1 MIVLEAILAITAGI
15 FAGVTGGGGGVIFI
29 PILLLMGLSPIQAVA
44 TSNVAIVI
52 TTIAATI
59 PSASRGLIPWRR
71 VAVFA
76 VGAVVMAPVG
86 AFVALRVPPVLLL
99 IALITLNVVN
109 FVVVGRRARRHAPQ
123 PAANQQS
130 ELHEG
135 RTSTGP
141 ALVTGGI
148 GGAMAGLFGVG
159 GGIVMV
165 PLQVAWLHTPI
176 RTAARISLAVIVATS
191 GSAVVSYTMQ
201 EPGTVQWSSGLLIAA
216 GGIIGAPIGAALL
229 RRISSRAATRI
240 LQSVLVVVTVSLITR
255 VFTG

>member
-1 MIVLEAILAITAGI
+1 MILLEAILAIAAGI

-29 PILLLMGLSPIQAVA
+29 PILLLLGLSPIQAVA

-52 TTIAATI
+52 TTIAATV
-59 PSASRGLIPWRR
+59 PSAARGLIPWRR
-71 VAVFA
+71 VLVFA

-86 AFVALRVPPVLLL
+86 AFVALRVPAALLL

-109 FVVVGRRARRHAPQ
+109 FIVVGRRARHHAPASASQ
-123 PAANQQS
+123 RS
-130 ELHEG
+130 ELQEG

-159 GGIVMV
+159 GGVVMV

-191 GSAVVSYTMQ
+191 GSAVISYTVQ
-201 EPGTVQWSSGLLIAA
+201 QPGTVQWSSGLLIAA
-216 GGIIGAPIGAALL
+216 GGIVGAPIGASLL
-229 RRISSRAATRI
+229 RRISGRTATRI
-240 LQSVLVVVTVSLITR
+240 LQTVLVVVTISLVYRLI
-255 VFTG
+255 VG

>member
-1 MIVLEAILAITAGI
+1 MIVLEALLAITAGL
-15 FAGVTGGGGGVIFI
+15 FAGITGGGGGVIFI

-71 VAVFA
+71 VVVFA
-76 VGAVVMAPVG
+76 IGAVILAPVG
-86 AFVALRVPPVLLL
+86 AFVALRVPSAFLLV
-99 IALITLNVVN
+99 ALITLNVIN
-109 FVVVGRRARRHAPQ
+109 IVVVGRRARRNAPT
-123 PAANQQS
+123 PVNQQA

-191 GSAVVSYTMQ
+191 GSAVVSYAVQ
-201 EPGTVQWSSGLLIAA
+201 QPGTVQWGTGLLVAV
-216 GGIIGAPIGAALL
+216 GGIIGAPIGAAIL
-229 RRISSRAATRI
+229 RRISNRTATRVM
-240 LQSVLVVVTVSLITR
+240 QTVLIVVTISLLYR
-255 VFTG
+255 LFLG

>member
-29 PILLLMGLSPIQAVA
+29 PILLLMGLTPIQAVA

-52 TTIAATI
+52 TTIAATL

-71 VAVFA
+71 VFVFA
-76 VGAVVMAPVG
+76 IGAVVMAPVG
-86 AFVALRVPPVLLL
+86 AFVALRVPPAVLLVS
-99 IALITLNVVN
+99 LITLNVVN
-109 FVVVGRRARRHAPQ
+109 IVVVGRRARSHGPSPARQ
-123 PAANQQS
+123 PS
-130 ELHEG
+130 ELDEG
-135 RTSTGP
+135 RVNTGP

-165 PLQVAWLHTPI
+165 PLQVAWLRTPI

-191 GSAVVSYTMQ
+191 GSAVVSYALQ
-201 EPGTVQWSSGLLIAA
+201 QPGTVEWISGMVVAI
-216 GGIIGAPIGAALL
+216 GGIIGAPIGAAIL
-229 RRISSRAATRI
+229 RRISNRTATHI
-240 LQSVLVVVTVSLITR
+240 LQVVLIVVTVSLLYR
-255 VFTG
+255 LVFG

>member
-1 MIVLEAILAITAGI
+1 MIVLEALLAVVAGI

-29 PILLLMGLSPIQAVA
+29 PILLLVGLSPIEAVA

-71 VAVFA
+71 VLVFA
-76 VGAVVMAPVG
+76 LGAVVMAPFG
-86 AFVALRVPPVLLL
+86 AFVALRVPPNALL
-99 IALITLNVVN
+99 IALILLNVTN
-109 FVVVGRRARRHAPQ
+109 IIVVGRRAHRNGPTPVDQRAEVHQ
-123 PAANQQS
+123 
-130 ELHEG
+130 G
-135 RTSTGP
+135 RVTTGP

-176 RTAARISLAVIVATS
+176 RTAARISLAVIIATS
-191 GSAVVSYTMQ
+191 GAAVLSYA
-201 EPGTVQWSSGLLIAA
+201 VQDPASVKWMSGALIGI
-216 GGIIGAPIGAALL
+216 GGIVGAPIGAALL
-229 RRISSRAATRI
+229 RRITSRTATRI
-240 LQSVLVVVTVSLITR
+240 LQLVLVVVTASLLYR
-255 VFTG
+255 VVAG

>member
-1 MIVLEAILAITAGI
+1 MIVLEALLAITAGI

-52 TTIAATI
+52 TTIAATV

-71 VAVFA
+71 VLVFA
-76 VGAVVMAPVG
+76 VGAIVMAPFG
-86 AFVALRVPPVLLL
+86 AFIALRVPAQLLL
-99 IALITLNVVN
+99 VALITLNVVN
-109 FVVVGRRARRHAPQ
+109 FVVVGRRARRNTPT
-123 PAANQQS
+123 PASQQA

-135 RTSTGP
+135 RTNTGP

-191 GSAVVSYTMQ
+191 GSAVVSYALQ
-201 EPGTVQWSSGLLIAA
+201 QPGTVQWSSGLVIAA

-229 RRISSRAATRI
+229 RRITNRTATRI
-240 LQSVLVVVTVSLITR
+240 LQSVLVVVTISLAYR
-255 VFTG
+255 LVVG